1 MQKILSGIDVKKLD
15 QQYIKGEG
23 ITSFQLME
31 RAASTFCDWF
41 VSMFPSNTLDIAV
54 FCGIGNNGGDGLA
67 ISRLLAERGYL
78 VAVYVIGNSEK
89 GSADFKNNLEFLPE
103 TVLLTDWEPG
113 LDFHAEIIIDGIF
126 GVGINRP
133 LEGGYQ
139 QLVLELNEHKGTKI
153 SIDVPSGLPTDG
165 VLSGTAFKADYTL
178 SFQFPKLSLLI
189 PEHAVFTGELIVKSI
204 GIDSFYF
211 DAFDSPYFFFNGDGI
226 TERHRKFHRFSHKG
240 DFGRVMLVG
249 GSYGKIG
256 AMLMASAA
264 ALRTGSGL
272 VFAHVPKCGVGIL
285 QTSIPELMVS
295 PSEFEEEVG
304 GKFSFPGLDAL
315 GVGPGMG
322 KGQRAA
328 ALLHDILRNFEG
340 PLVLDADALNLLSDN
355 PDWYDL
361 LGENTVLTPHLKEFE
376 RLVGPCA
383 DHFDR
388 MEKARLFCRNYGCT
402 LILKGANT
410 LITFPDGKQ
419 VFNASGSKYMASGG
433 SGDVLTG
440 MVTSFLGQGY
450 EIKNAVLCGVFHHG
464 HAGELASSEKRR
476 GTVATDIIEAIPK
489 SFLHFDVG

>member
-1 MQKILSGIDVKKLD
+1 V
-15 QQYIKGEG
+15 
-23 ITSFQLME
+23 
-31 RAASTFCDWF
+31 R
-41 VSMFPSNTLDIAV
+41 
-54 FCGIGNNGGDGLA
+54 
-67 ISRLLAERGYL
+67 
-78 VAVYVIGNSEK
+78 
-89 GSADFKNNLEFLPE
+89 
-103 TVLLTDWEPG
+103 
-113 LDFHAEIIIDGIF
+113 
-126 GVGINRP
+126 
-133 LEGGYQ
+133 
-139 QLVLELNEHKGTKI
+139 
-153 SIDVPSGLPTDG
+153 
-165 VLSGTAFKADYTL
+165 
-178 SFQFPKLSLLI
+178 
-189 PEHAVFTGELIVKSI
+189 SI
-204 GIDSFYF
+204 GIDPFYF

-226 TERHRKFHRFSHKG
+226 TELHKKFHRFSHKG

-272 VFAHVPKCGVGIL
+272 VFAHVPKCGVSIL
-285 QTSIPELMVS
+285 QTSIPELMVA

-304 GKFSFPGLDAL
+304 GKFSFTGLDAL

-328 ALLHDILRNFEG
+328 ALLHDILQNFEG

-376 RLVGPCA
+376 RLVGSCA

-388 MEKARLFCRNYGCT
+388 MEKARLFCGNYGCT

-450 EIKNAVLCGVFHHG
+450 EIENAALCSVFHHG

-476 GTVATDIIEAIPK
+476 GTVATDIIQAIPK
-489 SFLHFDVG
+489 SFQHFNVD